1 MDTFFVVFDMEE
13 DWIMLNRFTL
23 IANLNIKSIRQCK
36 LNHVNPSL
44 RVYKTKIRAGY
55 EVENKDSHKAEH
67 INKTL
72 WEMGEAFAIIW
83 LSRLHAYLYVL
94 YNLVLSSL
102 ITYCSDNAVL
112 SSCYF
117 WVSVMNNVVIV

>member
-1 MDTFFVVFDMEE
+1 
-13 DWIMLNRFTL
+13 
-23 IANLNIKSIRQCK
+23 
-36 LNHVNPSL
+36 
-44 RVYKTKIRAGY
+44 
-55 EVENKDSHKAEH
+55 
-67 INKTL
+67 
-72 WEMGEAFAIIW
+72 MGEAFAIIW

-117 WVSVMNNVVIV
+117 